1 MKMKGKFKDEKII
14 IEKPKDIGRLYNKSH
29 FGNSLSGN
37 KLELDLIESCYL
49 LDEDKISITRDKE
62 KINFENLMDITSRK
76 ILDFDIKYIVF
87 KDLKNRG
94 FSIKLFND
102 LKGVTFSDFKKEF
115 FVCVFSEN
123 NFFDIKKTIN
133 IISKVTKKNVKLWF
147 AIVDFEGDVTYYDV
161 SIIDFKGINKKG
173 RYSKSKGMF
182 YENSVII
189 FNKKLKDSLFQKEF
203 FGKPFGSGLRLSYVE
218 SLYLSDENILE
229 IKNNE
234 DRNISREDFINKIK
248 LTDPVFNE
256 RFKVYYDLKKR
267 GLITKTGFKFG
278 TDFRCYTKNPDEIH
292 AEYLVH
298 IIAEKFKIIWSEM
311 SRAIRLAHSVNKEI
325 IFACVEKNKIEYIK
339 FGRLRP

>member
-1 MKMKGKFKDEKII
+1 MKIKGKFIDEKII

-29 FGNSLSGN
+29 LGNSFSGN

-49 LDEDKISITRDKE
+49 LDEDKISIKKDKE
-62 KINFENLMDITSRK
+62 TINFEGLIDLTSRK
-76 ILDFDIKYIVF
+76 ILGFDIKYIVF

-102 LKGVTFSDFKKEF
+102 LKGVTFRDFKKEF

-123 NFFDIKKTIN
+123 DFFDIKKTIN
-133 IISKVTKKNVKLWF
+133 IISKITKKNGKLCL
-147 AIVDFEGDVTYYDV
+147 AIVDFEGDITYYDV
-161 SIIDFKGINKKG
+161 SIIDIKGINKKG
-173 RYSKSKGMF
+173 RYSKNKGMF
-182 YENSVII
+182 YKNSVII
-189 FNKKLKDSLFQKEF
+189 FNKKLRDSLFQKEF

-218 SLYLSDENILE
+218 SLYLLDEDILE
-229 IKNNE
+229 IKNNQ
-234 DRNISREDFINKIK
+234 DRNISHEDFINKIIVI
-248 LTDPVFNE
+248 DPVFNE
-256 RFKVYYDLKKR
+256 RFKLYYDLKKR

-298 IIAEKFKIIWSEM
+298 IIAEKSKIIWSEM